1 MKETLSSEK
10 RATGEVRTIELAA
23 KLTALMAEDD
33 ALWSNAV
40 HIETAYVQQGL
51 RYLTHYI
58 EGDWTYQETY
68 DALKEMQP

>member
-1 MKETLSSEK
+1 MTDPISQPNIVD
-10 RATGEVRTIELAA
+10 VRH
-23 KLTALMAEDD
+23 LTELMAEDD
-33 ALWSNAV
+33 GLWGNAT

-58 EGDWTYQETY
+58 DGDWTFQETY